1 MNRNQC
7 YPMDHRPTRMNDKM
21 MQSLDGYI
29 LGNGT
34 LHAQLA
40 LATKILAM
48 LAARTPHCVTLETFA
63 GQTLQPAREL
73 RKLCDSLCRA
83 ELVQQARRDSW
94 VLRCTPGCTTL
105 EDVYRAL
112 LAAPGR
118 KAAAGTA
125 APAEPPHDNL
135 DLLLAQAAMAVNQN
149 ILAQLRQFTLDRLMN
164 TAAASAAAAPAAQYS
179 TSYIRSRHSTI
190 RALPAFH

>member
-1 MNRNQC
+1 
-7 YPMDHRPTRMNDKM
+7 MNDKM
-21 MQSLDGYI
+21 MQVLDGYI

-48 LAARTPHCVTLETFA
+48 LAARTPHCLTLEAFA

-83 ELVQQARRDSW
+83 ELVQQTSRDSW
-94 VLRCTPGCTTL
+94 TLTCTPGSTTL
-105 EDVYRAL
+105 EDVYRAI

-118 KAAAGTA
+118 KAAASTA
-125 APAEPPHDNL
+125 APHDNL
-135 DLLLAQAAMAVNQN
+135 ELLLAQAAMAINQN
-149 ILAQLRQFTLDRLMN
+149 IFTQLRQFTLDRLMN
-164 TAAASAAAAPAAQYS
+164 TAAASASSAPAAQYS
-179 TSYIRSRHSTI
+179 TSYVRSRHSAT
-190 RALPAFH
+190 RTLPAFH

>member
-1 MNRNQC
+1 
-7 YPMDHRPTRMNDKM
+7 MDHRPTGMNDKM
-21 MQSLDGYI
+21 MQALDGYI

-83 ELVQQARRDSW
+83 ELVQQTSRDSW
-94 VLRCTPGCTTL
+94 MLACTPGRTTL
-105 EDVYRAL
+105 EDVYRAI

-118 KAAAGTA
+118 KAAASTA
-125 APAEPPHDNL
+125 APQAPHDNL

-149 ILAQLRQFTLDRLMN
+149 ILTQLRQFTLDRLMN
-164 TAAASAAAAPAAQYS
+164 TAAASAPAAQYS
-179 TSYIRSRHSTI
+179 TSYIRSHHSAI
-190 RALPAFH
+190 RTLPAFH